1 LASRS
6 TASRETL
13 SLDGAGTLPAPFF
26 LLGLATEFS
35 FDAILLDY
43 HMPEMNGHESASE
56 IKRLRPDRRVVRVS
70 GSEIPEEIRQLVDA
84 VVTRKKTA
92 RELLPTVARLCRGL
106 VGSATRA
113 HHFER

>member
-1 LASRS
+1 
-6 TASRETL
+6 
-13 SLDGAGTLPAPFF
+13 LP
-26 LLGLATEFS
+26 GLATEFS

-84 VVTRKKTA
+84 VVHKEENCA
-92 RELLPTVARLCRGL
+92 GVVANG
-106 VGSATRA
+106 RA
-113 HHFER
+113 AVSGVSRFSDSRPSL